1 MADELLVRVDRIGVI
16 AAVCLCGTTL
26 ASGRAPW
33 GCTECA
39 GDCCSACASWLESTV
54 YCPRCTED
62 LLAA

>member
-1 MADELLVRVDRIGVI
+1 MAGDIVVRVDQIRM

-26 ASGRAPW
+26 AAGKAAW